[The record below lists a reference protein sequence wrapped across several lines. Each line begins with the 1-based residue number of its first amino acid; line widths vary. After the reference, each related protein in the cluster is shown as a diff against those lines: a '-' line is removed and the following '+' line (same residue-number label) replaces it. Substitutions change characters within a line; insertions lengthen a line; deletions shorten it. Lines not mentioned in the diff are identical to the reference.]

1 LLDVLTPPLNAKE
14 ILANKR
20 AIRRQ
25 LAGQDGLLEK
35 RIALLSGS
43 TIGEIKNIL
52 ELFLLG
58 QGIRPV
64 FFEGQY
70 GLFYEDLVFDNP
82 ALREF
87 APDILYIHTT
97 SKNIAQ
103 WPAPGMDSARREALL
118 ASEYGRWSQMWDAAA
133 ERYGCVV
140 LQNNFE
146 MLPYRVMGNM
156 DAAHPNG
163 RLRFIS
169 DLNARMYAYREQ
181 SSRFYINDIHYLS
194 ALFGLDA
201 WQDARA
207 WYLYKYALALDAIP
221 LLSHSLATII
231 KAVYGKNKKA
241 LMLDMDNTLWGGVVG
256 DDGPENIRL
265 GPETPEGMAF
275 SDFQKYVRAVSG
287 TGVMLGICSK
297 NDEQNALSG
306 LEHPASALKREDFVS
321 FKANWDPKHVNLE
334 QAAGEL
340 NIGLDSVVFADD
352 NPAEREIV
360 TGFLPQ
366 VEAVPLTAP
375 EDYVK
380 TLDRQGYFEVAAL
393 SADDVNRNKTY
404 QQNAQR
410 AAAQAL
416 FSDYG
421 EYLRSLEMVC
431 RVDRFRAGNI
441 GRVAQLINKTNQFNL
456 TTLRLSEAE
465 VQQRAEDPGYIG
477 LCGQLTDRFGD
488 NGIVIV
494 LGARVNGD
502 AAEMELFLMSCRVF
516 KRRLEQVLLSEMIA
530 RLKRMGV
537 RTLTGVYSPTAKNA
551 LVKDFYAGQGFKE
564 IAEGRYELALDT
576 YTQANDDVMEIQS
589 YDA

>member
-1 LLDVLTPPLNAKE
+1 
-14 ILANKR
+14 
-20 AIRRQ
+20 
-25 LAGQDGLLEK
+25 
-35 RIALLSGS
+35 
-43 TIGEIKNIL
+43 
-52 ELFLLG
+52 
-58 QGIRPV
+58 
-64 FFEGQY
+64 
-70 GLFYEDLVFDNP
+70 
-82 ALREF
+82 
-87 APDILYIHTT
+87 
-97 SKNIAQ
+97 
-103 WPAPGMDSARREALL
+103 LL

-431 RVDRFRAGNI
+431 RVDRFRAP
-441 GRVAQLINKTNQFNL
+441 
-456 TTLRLSEAE
+456 
-465 VQQRAEDPGYIG
+465 DPRRETY
-477 LCGQLTDRFGD
+477 
-488 NGIVIV
+488 V
-494 LGARVNGD
+494 D
-502 AAEMELFLMSCRVF
+502 AAGFEGGEPLIVRGVQPGDRIQPLGMSGTRKLQDVLVDLRVPAAERPRVPLIVCGDRIVWVCGFLSAEQGRITADTRELVRFSIEMGSIL
-516 KRRLEQVLLSEMIA
+516 
-530 RLKRMGV
+530 
-537 RTLTGVYSPTAKNA
+537 
-551 LVKDFYAGQGFKE
+551 
-564 IAEGRYELALDT
+564 
-576 YTQANDDVMEIQS
+576 
-589 YDA
+589 